1 MNTMHL
7 IVYLEDSQIH
17 IFSNTGSFNKI
28 TNDVF
33 MQDSVEVVESP
44 GTTKIFADNLNLLAT
59 SSEAE
64 IFNNVNLVNDEG
76 SSLKADSIKYNLLEK
91 KLKISSLDD
100 KLIKMKVIN

>member
-1 MNTMHL
+1 
-7 IVYLEDSQIH
+7 
-17 IFSNTGSFNKI
+17 
-28 TNDVF
+28 

-76 SSLKADSIKYNLLEK
+76 SSLKADSIKYNLLEIG
-91 KLKISSLDD
+91 KIFGILQENPDTWLGYGQPKNID
-100 KLIKMKVIN
+100 QDINYFLEAIKI